1 LIGDHSHECCQ
12 FVGRTCALHVTAA
25 TWIPTIAHCE
35 IGNIL
40 GPHKVPSVSSHLV
53 FLPIMAA
60 PPEVTT
66 KNLTGKY
73 VMNKTLSDD
82 SDDILKLQGI
92 SWFKRRAISMFTLT
106 LVVKHYADEGGFEHI
121 DIQQTLSGGISGT
134 TEYRTLDWEERNIND
149 DVFGAL
155 IAQSKRIKA
164 EEVDDEFLRSGW
176 TEDAVED
183 GLILAVARSDTSKSG
198 MEWKA
203 ELTWGFEVLDG
214 ERRYAR
220 HVKFTSSD
228 KKDGPI
234 FKHLYYDYAG
244 PS

>member
-1 LIGDHSHECCQ
+1 
-12 FVGRTCALHVTAA
+12 
-25 TWIPTIAHCE
+25 
-35 IGNIL
+35 
-40 GPHKVPSVSSHLV
+40 
-53 FLPIMAA
+53 MAA
-60 PPEVTT
+60 PPEVTI

-92 SWFKRRAISMFTLT
+92 SWFERRANLMFTL
-106 LVVKHYADEGGFEHI
+106 KHYADEGGFEHI
-121 DIQQTLSGGISGT
+121 DIEQTLSGGISGT
-134 TEYRTLDWEERNIND
+134 TQYRTLDWEERSIND

-155 IAQSKRIKA
+155 IAQSKRIKV

-183 GLILAVARSDTSKSG
+183 GLILAVTRSDTSKSG
-198 MEWKA
+198 MEWKT

-214 ERRYAR
+214 ERRFAR

-234 FKHLYYDYAG
+234 FKHHYYDYGKLPLSVIYISYAHD
-244 PS
+244 SSFS